1 MKLQKYMYLK
11 YLFHFMKVF
20 NSKHVKSSF
29 LCDGF
34 NISCEKSANYSL
46 ILLFNNL
53 ITMIQRS

>member
-11 YLFHFMKVF
+11 YLFHYMKVF

-34 NISCEKSANYSL
+34 NISCEKKCE
-46 ILLFNNL
+46 LFFNSF
-53 ITMIQRS
+53 IQ